1 MPQSLGDMLRAFSR
15 IVTHNG
21 AMWWFDMWG
30 GWYDDEQL
38 MVLQKWAKEFYET
51 TALADGLAPR
61 AQLAVFVDEKTL
73 YLRPWPMPSAQIRS
87 SLWDRW
93 ALPMTASS

>member
-51 TALADGLAPR
+51 TALAGGLAPR

-73 YLRPWPMPSAQIRS
+73 NAVSAPMANAICTDHRS
-87 SLWDRW
+87 GIAGRSL
-93 ALPMTASS
+93 